1 MTMMNNTLATCAAL
15 LLSWFLLAVCSTSI
29 PYGQATQQAQL
40 GEPFALRTGQTAYLN
55 DTSLQIVFAS
65 IPADGRCPTNID
77 CAETA
82 PVHVLLKVSD
92 TGENNL
98 QEVRLQV
105 HTTQDGAVIPTAP
118 GTVISERFGG
128 YEIALV
134 SVTPYPDAEQ
144 STDERD
150 YRIELI
156 VSGEAR

>member
-1 MTMMNNTLATCAAL
+1 MNNTLATCAAL

-29 PYGQATQQAQL
+29 RYAQATQQAQL

-65 IPADGRCPTNID
+65 IPAAGRCPTNID

-92 TGENNL
+92 TGENNW

-134 SVTPYPDAEQ
+134 SVTPYLDAEQ

-156 VSGEAR
+156 VSGEAP